1 MRARRG
7 RRPDRVALVCRH
19 ASKQL
24 TLQGAGFLLADG
36 KAAVVARL
44 VNLGRGAGEDEV
56 KNDTGTR
63 NQAWQG
69 SFFISAPAHADVVE
83 VGGVGAGDLAVDVA
97 GAVAAGC
104 LGERK
109 GKEAAVSAHFETGE
123 SNRNAVLMYCGY
135 QGDRRER
142 EGGERERKDKGKGK
156 REGEKRDAHGET
168 KKNRILFCFRTFR
181 ALSLSLFFILYTK
194 TAARRNAFTVCG
206 YCGRSAAEERER
218 QRAKGKGEKQG
229 EKKRISRSLSLVF
242 AWAPWAAGLTG
253 GDGGERKERKRDEHV
268 RLVGHGR
275 GAGGGKVGERS
286 EAGDAVTAA
295 GSDTLASG
303 F

>member
-142 EGGERERKDKGKGK
+142 EGGERERERTRERERERERKGTHMGKQKKIASCSVFALFARSLSPFSLFYTQKRRRGETHSPCVGTAGDRQRKRERDNEQKGKGK
-156 REGEKRDAHGET
+156 NKGKKNASPARSRLFLLGRRGLRGLPVATAASAKSASATNTYVLLAMVEVREGERW
-168 KKNRILFCFRTFR
+168 
-181 ALSLSLFFILYTK
+181 
-194 TAARRNAFTVCG
+194 
-206 YCGRSAAEERER
+206 ERE
-218 QRAKGKGEKQG
+218 AK
-229 EKKRISRSLSLVF
+229 
-242 AWAPWAAGLTG
+242 
-253 GDGGERKERKRDEHV
+253 
-268 RLVGHGR
+268 R
-275 GAGGGKVGERS
+275 GMR
-286 EAGDAVTAA
+286 
-295 GSDTLASG
+295 
-303 F
+303 